1 MKAVKA
7 VILAGGFGTRLAEET
22 VSRPKPMVEIG
33 GRPMLWHI
41 MKMYS
46 THGVNDFIVCCGY
59 RGYMIKEYFA
69 NYSLHMSDITFDL
82 EQNTVHVRKE
92 RTEPW
97 RITLI
102 DTGEG
107 TLTGGRLKR
116 VADYVDGESEF
127 CMTYGDGLSD
137 VDISATI
144 SFHKGHGRLATVTAV
159 KPPGRFGAL
168 ELDGPKVTGF
178 IEKPAGD
185 QGLINGGFFVLS
197 PDCLDLIEGDDT
209 KWEDQPLNRLADED
223 QLRAYEHKGFWQ
235 PMDTV
240 RERDLLEDLWASGGA
255 PWKSW

>member
-1 MKAVKA
+1 
-7 VILAGGFGTRLAEET
+7 
-22 VSRPKPMVEIG
+22 MVEIG

-46 THGVNDFIVCCGY
+46 AHGVTDFIICCGY
-59 RGYMIKEYFA
+59 RGYIIKEYFA
-69 NYSLHMSDITFDL
+69 NFSLHMSDITFDL
-82 EQNTVHVRKE
+82 KQNTVHMRKE
-92 RTEPW
+92 RTESW

-116 VADYVDGESEF
+116 VADYVEGGDEF

-144 SFHKGHGRLATVTAV
+144 TFHREHGRLATVTAV

-168 ELDGPKVTGF
+168 ELEGQRVTGF
-178 IEKPAGD
+178 MEKPTGD
-185 QGLINGGFFVLS
+185 EGLINGGFFVLD
-197 PDCLDLIEGDDT
+197 PRCLDLIEGDDT
-209 KWEDQPLNRLADED
+209 RWEDQPLTRLAAED
-223 QLRAYEHKGFWQ
+223 QLRAYEHHGFWQ

-240 RERDLLEDLWASGGA
+240 RERNLLEDLWASGGA

>member
-1 MKAVKA
+1 MKA
-7 VILAGGFGTRLAEET
+7 VILAGGYGTRLSEET
-22 VSRPKPMVEIG
+22 HSRPKPMVEIG

-46 THGVNDFIVCCGY
+46 THDVNDFIICCGY

-69 NYSLHMSDITFDL
+69 NFSLHMSDITFDL
-82 EQNTVHVRKE
+82 EHNTIHVRKE

-116 VADYVDGESEF
+116 VADYVEGEDEF

-137 VDISATI
+137 IDISATI
-144 SFHKGHGRLATVTAV
+144 TFHREHGRLATVTAV

-168 ELDGPKVTGF
+168 ELEGQRVTGF
-178 IEKPAGD
+178 
-185 QGLINGGFFVLS
+185 
-197 PDCLDLIEGDDT
+197 
-209 KWEDQPLNRLADED
+209 
-223 QLRAYEHKGFWQ
+223 
-235 PMDTV
+235 
-240 RERDLLEDLWASGGA
+240 
-255 PWKSW
+255 

>member
-1 MKAVKA
+1 VKA
-7 VILAGGFGTRLAEET
+7 VILAGGYGTRLSEET
-22 VSRPKPMVEIG
+22 HSRPKPMVEIG

-46 THGVNDFIVCCGY
+46 AHDVNDFIICCGY

-69 NYSLHMSDITFDL
+69 NFSLHMSDITFDL
-82 EQNTVHVRKE
+82 EHNTVHVRKE

-97 RITLI
+97 KVTLI

-116 VADYVDGESEF
+116 VADYVEGEDEF

-137 VDISATI
+137 IDISATI
-144 SFHKGHGRLATVTAV
+144 TFHREHGRLATVTAV

-168 ELDGPKVTGF
+168 ELEGQRVTGF
-178 IEKPAGD
+178 MEKPTGD
-185 QGLINGGFFVLS
+185 EGLINGGFFVLD
-197 PDCLDLIEGDDT
+197 PRCLDLIEGDDT
-209 KWEDQPLNRLADED
+209 RWEDEPLTRLAAED
-223 QLRAYEHKGFWQ
+223 QLRAYEHHGFWQ

-240 RERDLLEDLWASGGA
+240 RERNLLEDLWASGGA
-255 PWKSW
+255 PWKTW

>member
-1 MKAVKA
+1 M
-7 VILAGGFGTRLAEET
+7 ILAGGYGTRLSEET
-22 VSRPKPMVEIG
+22 HSRPKPMVEIG

-46 THGVNDFIVCCGY
+46 THDVNDFIICCGY

-69 NYSLHMSDITFDL
+69 NFSLHMSDITFDL
-82 EQNTVHVRKE
+82 EHNTIHVRRE

-116 VADYVDGESEF
+116 VADYVEGEDEF

-137 VDISATI
+137 IDISATI
-144 SFHKGHGRLATVTAV
+144 TFHREHGRLATVTAV

-168 ELDGPKVTGF
+168 ELEGQRVTGF
-178 IEKPAGD
+178 MEKPTGD
-185 QGLINGGFFVLS
+185 EGLINGGFFVLD
-197 PDCLDLIEGDDT
+197 PHCLDLIDGDDT
-209 KWEDQPLNRLADED
+209 TWEDEPLTRLATGD
-223 QLRAYEHKGFWQ
+223 QLRAYEHHGFWQ

-240 RERDLLEDLWASGGA
+240 RERNLLEDLWASGGA
-255 PWKSW
+255 PWKTW

>member
-1 MKAVKA
+1 M
-7 VILAGGFGTRLAEET
+7 ILAGGYGTRLSEET
-22 VSRPKPMVEIG
+22 HSRPKPMVEIG

-46 THGVNDFIVCCGY
+46 AHDVNDFIICCGY

-69 NYSLHMSDITFDL
+69 NFSLHMSDITFDL
-82 EQNTVHVRKE
+82 EHNTVHVRKE

-97 RITLI
+97 KVTLI

-116 VADYVDGESEF
+116 VADYVEGEDEF

-137 VDISATI
+137 IDISATI
-144 SFHKGHGRLATVTAV
+144 TFHREHGRLATVTAV

-168 ELDGPKVTGF
+168 ELEGQRVTGF
-178 IEKPAGD
+178 MEKPTGD
-185 QGLINGGFFVLS
+185 EGLINGGFFVLD
-197 PDCLDLIEGDDT
+197 PRCLDLIEGDDT
-209 KWEDQPLNRLADED
+209 RWEDEPLTRLAAED
-223 QLRAYEHKGFWQ
+223 QLRAYEHHGFWQ

-240 RERDLLEDLWASGGA
+240 RERNLLEDLWASGGA
-255 PWKSW
+255 PWETW

>member
-1 MKAVKA
+1 
-7 VILAGGFGTRLAEET
+7 
-22 VSRPKPMVEIG
+22 MVEIG

-46 THGVNDFIVCCGY
+46 AHDVNDFIICCGY

-69 NYSLHMSDITFDL
+69 NFSLHMSDITFDL

-97 RITLI
+97 RITLV
-102 DTGEG
+102 DTGED

-116 VADYVDGESEF
+116 VADYVEGENEF

-137 VDISATI
+137 IDISATI
-144 SFHKGHGRLATVTAV
+144 TFHREHGRLATVTAV

-168 ELDGPKVTGF
+168 ELEGQRVTGF
-178 IEKPAGD
+178 MEKPTGD
-185 QGLINGGFFVLS
+185 EGLINGGFFVLD
-197 PDCLDLIEGDDT
+197 PHCLDLIDGDDT
-209 KWEDQPLNRLADED
+209 RWEDEPLTRLAAED
-223 QLRAYEHKGFWQ
+223 QLRAYEHLGFWQ

-240 RERDLLEDLWASGGA
+240 RERDLLEDLWASGRV
-255 PWKSW
+255 PWKTW

>member
-1 MKAVKA
+1 
-7 VILAGGFGTRLAEET
+7 
-22 VSRPKPMVEIG
+22 MVEIG

-46 THGVNDFIVCCGY
+46 AHDVNDFIICCGY

-69 NYSLHMSDITFDL
+69 NFSLHMSDITFDL
-82 EQNTVHVRKE
+82 EHNTVHVRKE

-97 RITLI
+97 KVTLI

-116 VADYVDGESEF
+116 VADYVEGEDEF

-144 SFHKGHGRLATVTAV
+144 TFHREHGRLATVTAV

-168 ELDGPKVTGF
+168 ELEGQRVTGF
-178 IEKPAGD
+178 MEKPTGD
-185 QGLINGGFFVLS
+185 EGLINGGFFVLD
-197 PDCLDLIEGDDT
+197 PRCLDLIEGDDT
-209 KWEDQPLNRLADED
+209 RWEDEPLTRLAAED
-223 QLRAYEHKGFWQ
+223 QLRAYEHHGFWQ

-240 RERDLLEDLWASGGA
+240 RERNLLEDLWASGGA
-255 PWKSW
+255 PWKTW

>member
-1 MKAVKA
+1 MKA
-7 VILAGGFGTRLAEET
+7 VILAGGYGTRPSEET
-22 VSRPKPMVEIG
+22 HSRPKPMVEIG

-46 THGVNDFIVCCGY
+46 VHGVNDFIVCCGY
-59 RGYMIKEYFA
+59 RGYVIKEYFA
-69 NYSLHMSDITFDL
+69 NFSLHMSDITFDL
-82 EQNTVHVRKE
+82 EHNTVHVRKE

-97 RITLI
+97 KVTLI

-116 VADYVDGESEF
+116 VADYVEDEDEF

-144 SFHKGHGRLATVTAV
+144 TFHREHGRLATVTAV

-168 ELDGPKVTGF
+168 ELEGQRVTGF
-178 IEKPAGD
+178 MEKPTGD
-185 QGLINGGFFVLS
+185 EGLINGGFFVLD
-197 PDCLDLIEGDDT
+197 PRCLDLIEGDET
-209 KWEDQPLNRLADED
+209 RWEDEPLTRLAVED
-223 QLRAYEHKGFWQ
+223 QLRAYEHHGFWQ

-240 RERDLLEDLWASGGA
+240 RERNLLEDLWASGGA
-255 PWKSW
+255 PWKTW

>member
-1 MKAVKA
+1 MKA
-7 VILAGGFGTRLAEET
+7 VILAGGYGTRLSEET
-22 VSRPKPMVEIG
+22 HSRPKPMVEIG

-46 THGVNDFIVCCGY
+46 AHDVNDFIICCGY

-69 NYSLHMSDITFDL
+69 NFSLHMSDITFDL
-82 EQNTVHVRKE
+82 EHNTVHVRKE

-97 RITLI
+97 KVTLI

-116 VADYVDGESEF
+116 VADYVEGEDEF

-137 VDISATI
+137 IDISATI
-144 SFHKGHGRLATVTAV
+144 TFHREHGRLATVTAV

-168 ELDGPKVTGF
+168 ELEGQRVTGF
-178 IEKPAGD
+178 MEKPTGD
-185 QGLINGGFFVLS
+185 EGLINGGFFVLD
-197 PDCLDLIEGDDT
+197 PHCLDLIDGDDT
-209 KWEDQPLNRLADED
+209 RWEDEPLTRLAAED
-223 QLRAYEHKGFWQ
+223 QLRAYEHHGFWQ

-240 RERDLLEDLWASGGA
+240 RERNLLEDLWASGGA
-255 PWKSW
+255 PWETW

>member
-1 MKAVKA
+1 
-7 VILAGGFGTRLAEET
+7 
-22 VSRPKPMVEIG
+22 
-33 GRPMLWHI
+33 MLWHI

-46 THGVNDFIVCCGY
+46 THDVNDFIICCGY

-69 NYSLHMSDITFDL
+69 NFSLHMSDITFDL
-82 EQNTVHVRKE
+82 EHNTIHVRKE

-116 VADYVDGESEF
+116 VADYVEGEDEF

-137 VDISATI
+137 IDISATI
-144 SFHKGHGRLATVTAV
+144 TFHREHGRLATVTAV

-168 ELDGPKVTGF
+168 ELEGQRVTGF
-178 IEKPAGD
+178 MEKPTGD
-185 QGLINGGFFVLS
+185 EGLINGGFFVLD
-197 PDCLDLIEGDDT
+197 PHCLDLIDGDDT
-209 KWEDQPLNRLADED
+209 TWEDEPLTRLATGD
-223 QLRAYEHKGFWQ
+223 QLRAYEHHGFWQ

-240 RERDLLEDLWASGGA
+240 RERNLLEDLWASGGA
-255 PWKSW
+255 PWKTW

>member
-1 MKAVKA
+1 
-7 VILAGGFGTRLAEET
+7 
-22 VSRPKPMVEIG
+22 MVEIG

-46 THGVNDFIVCCGY
+46 AHDVNDFIICCGY

-69 NYSLHMSDITFDL
+69 NFSLHMSDITFDL
-82 EQNTVHVRKE
+82 EHNTVHVRKE

-97 RITLI
+97 KVTLI

-116 VADYVDGESEF
+116 VADYVEGEDEF

-144 SFHKGHGRLATVTAV
+144 TFHREHGRLATVTAV

-168 ELDGPKVTGF
+168 ELEGQRVTGF
-178 IEKPAGD
+178 MEKPTGD
-185 QGLINGGFFVLS
+185 EGLINGGFFVLD
-197 PDCLDLIEGDDT
+197 PHCLDLIDGNDT
-209 KWEDQPLNRLADED
+209 RWEDEPLTRLAAED
-223 QLRAYEHKGFWQ
+223 QLRAYEHHGFWQ

-240 RERDLLEDLWASGGA
+240 RERNLLEDLWASGGA
-255 PWKSW
+255 PWKTW

>member
-1 MKAVKA
+1 MKA
-7 VILAGGFGTRLAEET
+7 VILAGGYGTRLSEET
-22 VSRPKPMVEIG
+22 HSRPKPMVEIG

-46 THGVNDFIVCCGY
+46 AHDVNDFIICCGY

-69 NYSLHMSDITFDL
+69 NFSLHMSDITFDL
-82 EQNTVHVRKE
+82 EHNTVHVRKE

-97 RITLI
+97 KVTLI

-116 VADYVDGESEF
+116 VADYVEDEDEF

-144 SFHKGHGRLATVTAV
+144 TFHREHGRLATVTAV

-168 ELDGPKVTGF
+168 ELEGQRVTGF
-178 IEKPAGD
+178 MEKPTGD
-185 QGLINGGFFVLS
+185 EGLINGGFFVLD
-197 PDCLDLIEGDDT
+197 PRCLDLIEGDDT
-209 KWEDQPLNRLADED
+209 RWEDEPLTRLAAED
-223 QLRAYEHKGFWQ
+223 QLRAYEHHGFWQ

-240 RERDLLEDLWASGGA
+240 RERNLLEDLWASGGA
-255 PWKSW
+255 PWKTW

>member
-1 MKAVKA
+1 MKA
-7 VILAGGFGTRLAEET
+7 VILAGGYGTRLSEET
-22 VSRPKPMVEIG
+22 HSRPKPMVEIG

-46 THGVNDFIVCCGY
+46 THDVNDFIICCGY

-69 NYSLHMSDITFDL
+69 NFSLHMSDITFDL
-82 EQNTVHVRKE
+82 EHNTIHVRKE

-116 VADYVDGESEF
+116 VADYVEGEDEF

-137 VDISATI
+137 IDISATI
-144 SFHKGHGRLATVTAV
+144 TFHREHGRLATVTAV

-168 ELDGPKVTGF
+168 ELEGQRVTGF
-178 IEKPAGD
+178 MEKPTGD
-185 QGLINGGFFVLS
+185 EGLINGGFFVLD
-197 PDCLDLIEGDDT
+197 PHCLDLIDGDDT
-209 KWEDQPLNRLADED
+209 TWEDEPLTRLATGD
-223 QLRAYEHKGFWQ
+223 QLRAYEHHGFWQ

-240 RERDLLEDLWASGGA
+240 RERNLLEDLWASGGA
-255 PWKSW
+255 PWKTW